1 MLSPMLAKSRPPVS
15 GISLPFVTRGLAL
28 RKSDECVNVVIDGT
42 GIYVETDRVAGVE
55 PYRDAKGLRRIDEL
69 FHRLKAT
76 KDAWKAAHVAQDF
89 LGVVQ
94 LWVHDETS
102 AQVMKDAFQ
111 TAAFAGYPNA
121 SFVLRRRD
129 NPLQLERLNVDAQ
142 VPAPPTAQ
150 RAAPAKRLF
159 RVVLR
164 SNDQVELLWLGPQL
178 ERPQER
184 TVPLSALRETVQA
197 MWSEKPAG
205 IILDAWHQEEAY
217 LYVPDDATFRK
228 VALVLDGLSAALAHN
243 GSEEY
248 PAFNVT
254 LKVDHGLDE
263 IERWLGQ
270 AEGNR
275 SQLAIEDPRYNGR
288 VDPTVVQ
295 KIVRSSFDH
304 LRKCYENTLA
314 KSPTLSGRLVL
325 RFVIMRDGSVSHAEV
340 APESMVRDE
349 DLERCVLAKISRLKF
364 PRPQDGIVTVVYPL
378 ALEPA

>member
-1 MLSPMLAKSRPPVS
+1 M
-15 GISLPFVTRGLAL
+15 
-28 RKSDECVNVVIDGT
+28 
-42 GIYVETDRVAGVE
+42 
-55 PYRDAKGLRRIDEL
+55 
-69 FHRLKAT
+69 
-76 KDAWKAAHVAQDF
+76 
-89 LGVVQ
+89 
-94 LWVHDETS
+94 
-102 AQVMKDAFQ
+102 
-111 TAAFAGYPNA
+111 
-121 SFVLRRRD
+121 
-129 NPLQLERLNVDAQ
+129 
-142 VPAPPTAQ
+142 
-150 RAAPAKRLF
+150 
-159 RVVLR
+159 
-164 SNDQVELLWLGPQL
+164 
-178 ERPQER
+178 
-184 TVPLSALRETVQA
+184 PLSALRETVQA